1 MRPKR
6 SGSGRAGVGQRQAR
20 FVAWDGEWLVGCRRE
35 GDGLQ
40 RPTAV
45 RESTQKDRAEDACC
59 VAGVPNDRHSS
70 TQDAGLRRWRV
81 RKKKRRR
88 STGRHVEIA
97 RGCRLVGEKNLR
109 AREFAG
115 EKLKSDAPTGLK
127 VIGSHWSSAESAAQG
142 SVAIDGATTR
152 ATRATRARAGAPK
165 NKSSELMVLSR
176 S

>member
-1 MRPKR
+1 MDCSVRRPCANR
-6 SGSGRAGVGQRQAR
+6 RRRIAR
-20 FVAWDGEWLVGCRRE
+20 KMPVASRE
-35 GDGLQ
+35 FRMTG
-40 RPTAV
+40 T
-45 RESTQKDRAEDACC
+45 
-59 VAGVPNDRHSS
+59 S

-97 RGCRLVGEKNLR
+97 RGCRLVGKKNLR

-142 SVAIDGATTR
+142 SVAIDGATR
-152 ATRATRARAGAPK
+152 ALKGDKGDKGKGRRAQEQELGA
-165 NKSSELMVLSR
+165 NGS
-176 S
+176 